1 MELEEKEQTETI
13 LKKLIEKV
21 EKDDLPT
28 NVFDIEN
35 TDPLVLLGKMNEI
48 IKNLKLFASL
58 VSESDEQSTEA
69 LEKAVKALSQ
79 AGEALEKSI
88 QAEKIAQQGNE
99 TADKALDKSEV
110 ADSTAIEA
118 LHDASDAI
126 QKANEAITK
135 ANEALEAVVEGQ
147 GTIVFDNHGK
157 LLANAHFTGHNGIN
171 VDMSENDP
179 ETFDIR
185 LDETITK
192 AIEDNHIQG
201 QSNKQRLDENDADI
215 INLTEMLSHTEELAQ
230 KASEDIETIINPKL
244 SDLED
249 KKVSKSFLDYDG
261 NLVVIETSSD
271 TGFSVRTYKGTTP
284 NVQNLT
290 GILSIGSTNTIIAK
304 YDGQGN
310 LKGRLKI
317 DGNGILSYNDI
328 PVSLNYAWQSINIAS
343 TAKSAGDHAIDLA
356 TTLPNWIDGAEYEVV
371 VVIEAY
377 ESGTSYMQTST
388 DMFENSQSDQRFSSN
403 GRQGGGIYTLP
414 LKRYLKWHIN
424 SSLNTL
430 YINIRA
436 IRRTK

>member
-1 MELEEKEQTETI
+1 MEKIEEKEQPETL
-13 LKKLIEKV
+13 LKELIEKV

-28 NVFDIEN
+28 NVFDIED

-58 VSESDEQSTEA
+58 VSQSDEQSTEA
-69 LEKAVKALSQ
+69 LEKAVKALTQ

-88 QAEKIAQQGNE
+88 EAETLAQQGNE
-99 TADKALDKSEV
+99 TANKALDKAEV

-118 LHDASDAI
+118 INDAT
-126 QKANEAITK
+126 EALTK
-135 ANEALEAVVEGQ
+135 ANEALETVVQGQ
-147 GTIVFDNHGK
+147 GTKVFDNQGN
-157 LLANAHFTGHNGIN
+157 LLSNAHFTGHNGIN
-171 VDMSENDP
+171 VDMSETDP
-179 ETFDIR
+179 KTFDIR
-185 LDETITK
+185 LDNTITQT
-192 AIEDNHIQG
+192 IEE
-201 QSNKQRLDENDADI
+201 SKQRLDQNDDNI
-215 INLTEMLSHTEELAQ
+215 VEITKMLSATEELAQ
-230 KASEDIETIINPKL
+230 KANDDIKTIITPKL

-249 KKVSKSFLDYDG
+249 KKVSKSFLDYNG
-261 NLVVIETSSD
+261 NLVTIETSSD
-271 TGFSVRTYKGTTP
+271 EGFSVRTYKGRAPSP

-290 GILSIGSTNTIIAK
+290 GILRIGSTNTIIAN

-317 DGNGILSYNDI
+317 DTDGILSYNGV
-328 PVSLNYAWQSINIAS
+328 PVSLNYTWQSINIES
-343 TAKSAGDHAIDLA
+343 TAKSAGDHVIDLA
-356 TTLPNWIDGAEYEVV
+356 TSLPNWVNGAEYEVV

-377 ESGTSYMQTST
+377 EGGTSYMQTST
-388 DMFENSQSDQRFSSN
+388 DMFNNSYSDQRFSTN

-424 SSLNTL
+424 STLDVL

>member
-28 NVFDIEN
+28 NVFDIED

-48 IKNLKLFASL
+48 IKNLKLFAQL

-69 LEKAVKALSQ
+69 LEKAVKALTQ

-88 QAEKIAQQGNE
+88 EAETLAQQGNE
-99 TADKALDKSEV
+99 TANKALDKAEV

-118 LHDASDAI
+118 VNDAT
-126 QKANEAITK
+126 EALSK
-135 ANEALEAVVEGQ
+135 ANEALEAVVQGQ
-147 GTIVFDNHGK
+147 GTKVFDNNGN
-157 LLANAHFTGHNGIN
+157 LLSNAHFTGHNGIN
-171 VDMSENDP
+171 VDMSENNP

-185 LDETITK
+185 LDNTITQT
-192 AIEDNHIQG
+192 IEE
-201 QSNKQRLDENDADI
+201 SKQRLDQNDENI
-215 INLTEMLSHTEELAQ
+215 VEITKMLSATEELAQ

-343 TAKSAGDHAIDLA
+343 TAKSAGEHAIDLA
-356 TTLPNWIDGAEYEVV
+356 TTLPNWIDGAEYEAV

-377 ESGTSYMQTST
+377 CTETAYMQTYT
-388 DMFENSQSDQRFSSN
+388 DIVNNDRSDQRFSTN

-414 LKRYLKWHIN
+414 LKRYLKWHIHTN
-424 SSLNTL
+424 ALGVL